1 MSAEL
6 PFLISLDAEKYIRD
20 GLRPQTG
27 REAALVQTFN
37 LESRDKRGRVIMRF
51 PGEFFTVGYY
61 DPGPRPDA
69 QQIKIFGVS
78 VSIVPQTLERLR
90 GRTLTLKKQ
99 VYRYG
104 WLRWHT
110 MHFLVAA

>member
-1 MSAEL
+1 MSSPL
-6 PFLISLDAEKYIRD
+6 PFQMSPKAESYIRD
-20 GLRPQTG
+20 GLRSRAG
-27 REAALVQTFN
+27 KEVALVQTFS
-37 LESRDKRGRVIMRF
+37 LEARDERGRVIMGF

-61 DPGPRPDA
+61 DPGRRSHA
-69 QQIKIFGVS
+69 QQIEMFGVA
-78 VSIVPQTLERLR
+78 VSILPQTLERLR

-104 WLRWHT
+104 LLRRHT

>member
-1 MSAEL
+1 MSAPM
-6 PFLISLDAEKYIRD
+6 PFQMSPDAEEYVRD
-20 GLRPQTG
+20 GLRPQPG

-37 LESRDKRGRVIMRF
+37 FEAWDKRGRVIMRF

-61 DPGPRPDA
+61 DPGQRPHA
-69 QQIKIFGVS
+69 QHIEMFGVPVS
-78 VSIVPQTLERLR
+78 VIPQTLERLC
-90 GRTLTLKKQ
+90 GKTLTLQKQ

-104 WLRWHT
+104 WLRKKT